1 MWIRTKKGFKIMTE
15 QKRYSQYENA
25 WNKSEK
31 RVNTELKL
39 AQGFNV
45 ADIYLNRTYLENFS
59 AAPIVP
65 ASRNLLDSSKIR
77 IIEISKLVYDKNE
90 KFIDKLK
97 SVYSALHSLESAVSL
112 IIDSDGKKIRF
123 FIGIRSFNNAA
134 IAGDVL
140 ESTLKGNF
148 PGIRIRSLSIGESD
162 DLIEGIQK
170 TGIKSLASVSMVPSM
185 REKEF
190 ETDSFVQGIEKFID
204 TLSGKAYTAIC
215 IATPLDNTTMQ
226 KRKHGY
232 EELCSALSPHAKL
245 SVAFGE
251 NESFAVNESI
261 SASFS
266 KSVNRSVS
274 NSNTNS
280 TSRSNGTNFSSNNS
294 SSYNGGYSSDGWSLG
309 WGGSNGY
316 SNGSFDSYT
325 SGNSFTQ
332 SVSDSTGSSS
342 TEGRTEGT
350 TDTKGTSKTIT
361 LNYENKGVSILMER
375 SQAELER
382 FKVCESFGMWE
393 FCGYFMSRDI
403 HTTALAGNTYKALM
417 TGDNSNVESA
427 HLNVW
432 SINQSDSI
440 NKVLEY
446 ILHFAHPQ
454 AEMPAFEGGY
464 TKQLVTPTNLVSG
477 YELPLVMG
485 FPKKSVSGL
494 AVVQMAE
501 FGRAVVYENKI
512 PERKIDFGNIYHMGI
527 TEKTR
532 VNMDLD
538 LLASHCFITGS
549 SGSGKSYATYQLL
562 ESVIK
567 NDVKIMVIEPAKG
580 EYKQIFGGL
589 KGVKIFTT
597 DTNAYRV
604 LKINPFQFP
613 ENIHLLSHIEQLLQ
627 IFNASWPLYAAM
639 PAILKQAVV
648 DAYVRCG
655 WDVQNSIWIPGI
667 CDHKYPVFADVLDIL
682 PQIINTSDYSAD
694 SKGDYKGALVTRVQA
709 MTVGINGLI
718 FKNSVGV
725 DDSILF
731 DSNVIIDLSELGSEE
746 AIALIMGVL
755 IMKLNEYRK
764 SQRKLNKKLLLNS
777 KLQHVTV
784 LEEAHNLL
792 KRTSKDQNQ
801 DDANMVGKSVEMI
814 SNSIKE
820 MRTYGEGFVI
830 IDQSPMAVDS
840 SAIENTATKII
851 MNTPAKDACAELGS
865 ALSLNEE
872 QTNELSRLNVGVA
885 AVYQKGW
892 LSPVLMKVDK
902 WDDKYNTEIE
912 YTDQAVLRLVKGAV
926 VTELIEQN
934 HRGRFSP
941 MKLRSIIR
949 NSDLTYDKKREMDEI
964 ISSYIDKISYQKNE
978 NKTDMGK
985 LLMDLVECEQLFNV
999 VPLTGIPT
1007 YDEFMEYDSESE
1019 EFRKLVDRYKSGVE
1033 VWFEKIFSA
1042 LSLYLTIDSDEI
1054 RTELI
1059 LALIYISG
1067 VGGQIKYNRKN
1078 RLAMV
1083 CRMLYK
1089 MFNIQL

>member
-1 MWIRTKKGFKIMTE
+1 MTE

-709 MTVGINGLI
+709 MTGLEITRDEVLCGAWMNQYPVVFLTLKDIDGLTFEDAYERLAVQISNLYKEHAYLLESERMDSDDRTLFKELKSGSAGKIQVGQSLHTLIRLMRDYYQKPVILLLDEYDVPMAKASSNGYYDQML
-718 FKNSVGV
+718 
-725 DDSILF
+725 D
-731 DSNVIIDLSELGSEE
+731 
-746 AIALIMGVL
+746 
-755 IMKLNEYRK
+755 IMKEIMSTALKDNTALRFAVITGCLKIVKESIFTGTNNFVSDNITDSRFNEY
-764 SQRKLNKKLLLNS
+764 
-777 KLQHVTV
+777 
-784 LEEAHNLL
+784 
-792 KRTSKDQNQ
+792 
-801 DDANMVGKSVEMI
+801 
-814 SNSIKE
+814 
-820 MRTYGEGFVI
+820 F
-830 IDQSPMAVDS
+830 
-840 SAIENTATKII
+840 
-851 MNTPAKDACAELGS
+851 
-865 ALSLNEE
+865 
-872 QTNELSRLNVGVA
+872 
-885 AVYQKGW
+885 
-892 LSPVLMKVDK
+892 
-902 WDDKYNTEIE
+902 
-912 YTDQAVLRLVKGAV
+912 
-926 VTELIEQN
+926 
-934 HRGRFSP
+934 
-941 MKLRSIIR
+941 
-949 NSDLTYDKKREMDEI
+949 
-964 ISSYIDKISYQKNE
+964 
-978 NKTDMGK
+978 
-985 LLMDLVECEQLFNV
+985 
-999 VPLTGIPT
+999 
-1007 YDEFMEYDSESE
+1007 
-1019 EFRKLVDRYKSGVE
+1019 
-1033 VWFEKIFSA
+1033 
-1042 LSLYLTIDSDEI
+1042 
-1054 RTELI
+1054 
-1059 LALIYISG
+1059 
-1067 VGGQIKYNRKN
+1067 
-1078 RLAMV
+1078 
-1083 CRMLYK
+1083 
-1089 MFNIQL
+1089 